1 MVLRVVQ
8 ESCHWVYVVEMVVNQ
23 THRGGRHRVFEE
35 FVKLVEPGLRAA
47 LVARYG
53 PEVGREAA
61 AEALAWAWEN
71 WERLDEMEN
80 PAGYLYRVGQSKSR
94 RFRLRR
100 TTFPAPPIDEMHSG
114 TTWVEPELPRALQQ
128 LSQNQRIAVVLVHG
142 YGLTHR
148 EVADLLGLSRSTVQ
162 NHVERGLL
170 KLQAMLGD
178 KYA

>member
-1 MVLRVVQ
+1 MQ
-8 ESCHWVYVVEMVVNQ
+8 ESCHRVYVGEMVVNQ
-23 THRGGRHRVFEE
+23 IHRGDQHRVFEE

-71 WERLDEMEN
+71 WGRLDEMEN

-94 RFRLRR
+94 RFRFRR
-100 TTFPAPPIDEMHSG
+100 TTFPVSPTDEMCSG

-128 LSQNQRIAVVLVHG
+128 LSRNQRIAVVLVHG

-148 EVADLLGLSRSTVQ
+148 EVAGLLGVSRATVQ

-170 KLQAMLGD
+170 KLQTMLGG
-178 KYA
+178 KAHA